1 MCPFFCSYHILTSSV
16 IYYWADARQIG
27 ICLLSSLSSL
37 TMGRS
42 LTQTFHGQA
51 VKDPTFLTRYE
62 VNLKHLET
70 SCRLILNNP
79 FDGWLENFPFLRC
92 TTKFEAIWRLAVN
105 HGATRPLNHVSSARV
120 LPRHQLDQPLS
131 TSQKHLLT
139 EKVSSSKKTGASRRV
154 GVRLCIAHTFE
165 FSTSL
170 GRKESW
176 LKFTV
181 ETVLSTCR
189 WLAVE
194 FTSPLLSSVNIHH

>member
-1 MCPFFCSYHILTSSV
+1 MVDWKI
-16 IYYWADARQIG
+16 
-27 ICLLSSLSSL
+27 SLFYGVRL
-37 TMGRS
+37 
-42 LTQTFHGQA
+42 
-51 VKDPTFLTRYE
+51 
-62 VNLKHLET
+62 NLK
-70 SCRLILNNP
+70 P
-79 FDGWLENFPFLRC
+79 FED
-92 TTKFEAIWRLAVN
+92 WRLTTAQ
-105 HGATRPLNHVSSARV
+105 RDPYHVSSARV
-120 LPRHQLDQPLS
+120 LPRDQLDQPLS
-131 TSQKHLLT
+131 ISQKHLLT